1 LLVVIAGVGVG
12 IVGAVLIG
20 LRVTWAAIPVRR
32 LELFV
37 AGIVLMVLGTALRAW
52 SVVILGRNFTVYVQ
66 VRDEQPVVDTGPYRL
81 LRHPSYT
88 GLLVVCLG
96 IGLALGN
103 WLALVA
109 VVVVPT
115 IAILL
120 RIRVEER
127 ALLAGI
133 GEPYRR
139 FAATRKRLIP
149 WVWWGDEQPPQLAP
163 ARRSHLHPREPRR
176 RRWRHA
182 ARLVARRRRESRA
195 DAAMVGST

>member
-1 LLVVIAGVGVG
+1 MIPLPFDQGAARVVFDVVLVLFVVGELTIRIATTRNRAKGTIEWASLVVVIAGFGVG
-12 IVGAVLIG
+12 IVGGILIA
-20 LRVTWAAIPVRR
+20 LHLTWAAVPIGRFP
-32 LELFV
+32 LFV
-37 AGIVLMVLGTALRAW
+37 AGIALMVLGLALRAW
-52 SVVILGRNFTVYVQ
+52 SVIVLGRNFTVYVQ

-88 GLLVVCLG
+88 ALLMVCLG

-103 WLALVA
+103 WLALVV

-115 IAILL
+115 VAILM

-133 GEPYRR
+133 GDPYRR

-149 WVWWGDEQPPQLAP
+149 WVW
-163 ARRSHLHPREPRR
+163 
-176 RRWRHA
+176 
-182 ARLVARRRRESRA
+182 
-195 DAAMVGST
+195 

>member
-1 LLVVIAGVGVG
+1 MTPLPFDQAVARIVFDVVLFVFIAGEVATRTSTIRNRAKGSIEWGSLVVVIIGLGGGIGGAVVIATH
-12 IVGAVLIG
+12 L
-20 LRVTWAAIPVRR
+20 TWAAIPVGR
-32 LELFV
+32 LALFV
-37 AGIVLMVLGTALRAW
+37 VGIALMVLGIGLRAW
-52 SVVILGRNFTVYVQ
+52 SVIVLGRNFTVFVQ
-66 VRDEQPVVDTGPYRL
+66 VREEQPVVDTGPYRL

-88 GLLVVCLG
+88 GLLLVCLG

-103 WLALVA
+103 WLALVV

-115 IAILL
+115 VAILV

-149 WVWWGDEQPPQLAP
+149 WVW
-163 ARRSHLHPREPRR
+163 
-176 RRWRHA
+176 
-182 ARLVARRRRESRA
+182 
-195 DAAMVGST
+195 

>member
-1 LLVVIAGVGVG
+1 MPLPFELLPARIVFDVVLFVFAAGELAIRVATIRNRAKGTIEWGSLFVVIAGFGVG
-12 IVGAVLIG
+12 IGGAVIIASHLPF
-20 LRVTWAAIPVRR
+20 AAIPVGRFA
-32 LELFV
+32 LFV
-37 AGIVLMVLGTALRAW
+37 VGVVLMVLGIAFRAW
-52 SVVILGRNFTVYVQ
+52 SVIVLGRNFTVYVQ

-103 WLALVA
+103 WLALI
-109 VVVVPT
+109 VVVVAPT
-115 IAILL
+115 VAILM

-127 ALLAGI
+127 ALLVGI

-149 WVWWGDEQPPQLAP
+149 WVW
-163 ARRSHLHPREPRR
+163 
-176 RRWRHA
+176 
-182 ARLVARRRRESRA
+182 
-195 DAAMVGST
+195 

>member
-1 LLVVIAGVGVG
+1 MIVGFGIG
-12 IVGAVLIG
+12 IVGAVFVA
-20 LRVTWAAIPVRR
+20 LRLTWAAIPVER

-37 AGIVLMVLGTALRAW
+37 AGIVLMVLGIAFRAW
-52 SVVILGRNFTVYVQ
+52 SVIILGRNFTVYVQ

-103 WLALVA
+103 WLALV
-109 VVVVPT
+109 VVVVAPT
-115 IAILL
+115 IAIIL

-149 WVWWGDEQPPQLAP
+149 WVW
-163 ARRSHLHPREPRR
+163 
-176 RRWRHA
+176 
-182 ARLVARRRRESRA
+182 
-195 DAAMVGST
+195 

>member
-1 LLVVIAGVGVG
+1 VIPLPFDQPVARIVFDVVLVVFAAGEVTIRVSTIRNRAKGTIEWGSLFVVIGGLALG
-12 IVGAVLIG
+12 IVGAIFVALH
-20 LRVTWAAIPVRR
+20 LTWAAIPAGRVT
-32 LELFV
+32 LFV
-37 AGIVLMVLGTALRAW
+37 VGIVLMVLGIALRAW
-52 SVVILGRNFTVYVQ
+52 SVIVLGRNFTVFVQ
-66 VRDEQPVVDTGPYRL
+66 VREEQPVVDTGPYRL

-103 WLALVA
+103 WLALV
-109 VVVVPT
+109 VVLVLPT
-115 IAILL
+115 VAILV

-149 WVWWGDEQPPQLAP
+149 WVW
-163 ARRSHLHPREPRR
+163 
-176 RRWRHA
+176 
-182 ARLVARRRRESRA
+182 
-195 DAAMVGST
+195 

>member
-1 LLVVIAGVGVG
+1 MIPLPFDQPVARIVFDVVLVVFAVGEVAIRVSTIRNRAKGTIEWGSLFVVIGGLGLG
-12 IVGAVLIG
+12 IVGAIFVALQ
-20 LRVTWAAIPVRR
+20 LTWAAIPVGRVT
-32 LELFV
+32 LFV
-37 AGIVLMVLGTALRAW
+37 VGIVLMVLGIALRAW
-52 SVVILGRNFTVYVQ
+52 SVIVLGRNFTVFVQ
-66 VRDEQPVVDTGPYRL
+66 VREEQPVVDTGPYRL

-103 WLALVA
+103 WLALV
-109 VVVVPT
+109 VVLVLPT
-115 IAILL
+115 VAILV

-149 WVWWGDEQPPQLAP
+149 WVW
-163 ARRSHLHPREPRR
+163 
-176 RRWRHA
+176 
-182 ARLVARRRRESRA
+182 
-195 DAAMVGST
+195 

>member
-1 LLVVIAGVGVG
+1 MTPLPFVDFAARIVFDVVLVVFAAGEVVIRVSTIRNRAKGTIEWGSLFVVIGGLAVG
-12 IVGAVLIG
+12 IVGAISIALE
-20 LRVTWAAIPVRR
+20 LTLAAIPVGRTT
-32 LELFV
+32 LFV
-37 AGIVLMVLGTALRAW
+37 VGIVFMVLGIALRAW
-52 SVVILGRNFTVYVQ
+52 SVIVLGRNFTVFVQ
-66 VRDEQPVVDTGPYRL
+66 VRVDQPVVDTGPYRL

-103 WLALVA
+103 WLALVV

-115 IAILL
+115 VAILV

-149 WVWWGDEQPPQLAP
+149 WVW
-163 ARRSHLHPREPRR
+163 
-176 RRWRHA
+176 
-182 ARLVARRRRESRA
+182 
-195 DAAMVGST
+195 

>member
-1 LLVVIAGVGVG
+1 MTPLPFVDFAARIVFDVVLVVFAAGEVVIRVSTIRNRAKGTIEWGSLFVVIGGLAVG
-12 IVGAVLIG
+12 IVGAISIALE
-20 LRVTWAAIPVRR
+20 LTLAAIPVGRTT
-32 LELFV
+32 LFV
-37 AGIVLMVLGTALRAW
+37 VGIVFMVLGIALRAW
-52 SVVILGRNFTVYVQ
+52 SVIVLGRNFTVFVQ
-66 VRDEQPVVDTGPYRL
+66 VRADQPVVDTGPYRL

-103 WLALVA
+103 WLALVV

-115 IAILL
+115 VAILV

-149 WVWWGDEQPPQLAP
+149 WVW
-163 ARRSHLHPREPRR
+163 
-176 RRWRHA
+176 
-182 ARLVARRRRESRA
+182 
-195 DAAMVGST
+195 

>member
-1 LLVVIAGVGVG
+1 MTPVPFDVLPARVVFDVVLAVFAAGELIIRLSTIRNRAKGTIEWGSLFVVIAGVAIGV
-12 IVGAVLIG
+12 IGALLIAG
-20 LRVTWAAIPVRR
+20 HLTWAAIPVGRTA
-32 LELFV
+32 LFV
-37 AGIVLMVLGTALRAW
+37 AGIALMVLGIALRAW
-52 SVVILGRNFTVYVQ
+52 SVIVLGRNFTVFVQ
-66 VRDEQPVVDTGPYRL
+66 VRDDQPVVDTGPYRL

-103 WLALVA
+103 WLALIV

-115 IAILL
+115 VAILV

-133 GEPYRR
+133 GEPYRQ

-149 WVWWGDEQPPQLAP
+149 WVW
-163 ARRSHLHPREPRR
+163 
-176 RRWRHA
+176 
-182 ARLVARRRRESRA
+182 
-195 DAAMVGST
+195 